1 MKNIIINSIKIII
14 AAILAILLAQLLELE
29 FAIATGIVAI
39 LTIQP
44 TKKETVA
51 TALGRLYAFIVALVI
66 AYVSFSFIGY
76 NVTAFFVYLVFFI
89 VMCQIFK
96 WYSAM
101 AMNSVLISHFV
112 TFGRMDMTAVCNEV
126 LIFVIGVGIGILAN
140 LHLRKKVDYIEELKS
155 KTDAQIVKILKRM
168 SERIL
173 NKDLSDYN
181 GECFQVLNRQL
192 AEAQHVAE
200 LNYKNQ
206 FQKGDIFDQEYI
218 SMRDRQRHVLY
229 EMYKDVRFLYGTPG
243 TAKRIAD
250 FLRDTAEVFDKDND
264 ALALMEQFQEMNQ
277 YMKSQPLPVT
287 REEFEDRARLFSLM
301 CNLEEF
307 LQIKMEFSKKYQKK
321 PRFHS

>member
-1 MKNIIINSIKIII
+1 MRNIIINSIKIII
-14 AAILAILLAQLLELE
+14 AAIFAIVLAQLLKLE
-29 FAIATGIVAI
+29 FAISAGIVAI

-66 AYVSFSFIGY
+66 AYVSFSLIGY

-89 VMCQIFK
+89 FVCQIFK

-112 TFGRMDMTAVCNEV
+112 TFGSMNKDTVINEI
-126 LIFVIGVGIGILAN
+126 LIFIIGVGIGVIAN
-140 LHLRKKVDYIEELKS
+140 LHLRKRKDYIEKLKNE
-155 KTDAQIVKILKRM
+155 TDAQIVKILKRM
-168 SERIL
+168 SNRIQD
-173 NKDLSDYN
+173 KDLSDYN
-181 GECFQVLNRQL
+181 GECFQILNKQI
-192 AEAQHVAE
+192 AQAQHVAE

-206 FQKGDIFDQEYI
+206 FQKDDIFDQEYI

-229 EMYKDVRFLYGTPG
+229 EMYKDVRRLNSTPG
-243 TAKRIAD
+243 TAQRISD
-250 FLRDTAEVFDKDND
+250 FLNETANVFDKNND
-264 ALALMEQFQEMNQ
+264 AIALMEQFQEMSQ

-287 REEFEDRARLFSLM
+287 REEFEDRARLFSLL

-307 LQIKMEFSKKYQKK
+307 LQIKIEFAKK
-321 PRFHS
+321 HMG